1 MKAVDLIFL
10 GVVILP
16 VFVLF
21 FSKIAYTLWFV
32 AGVFNDAFNL
42 FTYFGVD
49 CKLVATFSSFFVV
62 YFLWMVIL
70 FIYNK
75 LNI

>member
-1 MKAVDLIFL
+1 MKAVNVFFWAL
-10 GVVILP
+10 VILP
-16 VFVLF
+16 VFMLF
-21 FSKIAYTLWFV
+21 LSKVAYTLWFV

-62 YFLWMVIL
+62 YFLWIIIL

-75 LNI
+75 VKI